1 MNLTALLTHADRCIE
16 RPARSDAAFRF
27 DARLLSAFA
36 AIDAT
41 EPSPAAILV
50 NRPARAGTVH
60 IEPKRAMRT
69 RLRFSGL
76 ATRPREHRIR

>member
-16 RPARSDAAFRF
+16 RPARSNAAFRF
-27 DARLLSAFA
+27 EARPLSAPA
-36 AIDAT
+36 AIDAA

-50 NRPARAGTVH
+50 NRPARAGTMHLEPRLAAH
-60 IEPKRAMRT
+60 I
-69 RLRFSGL
+69 RFGSNGL

>member
-50 NRPARAGTVH
+50 NRPAGAGTVH
-60 IEPKRAMRT
+60 LEP
-69 RLRFSGL
+69 RLAAHVGFGSNGL